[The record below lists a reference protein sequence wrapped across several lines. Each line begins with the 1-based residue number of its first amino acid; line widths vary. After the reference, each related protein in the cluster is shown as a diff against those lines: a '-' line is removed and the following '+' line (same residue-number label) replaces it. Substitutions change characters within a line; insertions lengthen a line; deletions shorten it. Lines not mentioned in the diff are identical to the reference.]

1 MRAVFVSVKIS
12 VQVHSKESCAFHPVP
27 QLLARIDG
35 VMKFEALYPMVSN
48 DEPFV
53 PNASPIVK
61 NLMPLD
67 HHGAVRQNGGCRG
80 LKNLRKMFFPQ
91 EFDQA
96 RSSWFERGEYVLQ
109 DHQILTPIVEVA
121 EGGKHAEHQCE
132 GIAAHKISHIFL
144 NPLNLDTG
152 GGGFRSSFVQ
162 EVFRSVNS
170 RDREPPLC
178 QGNAASAGTTAEVE
192 DRLAQG
198 FGQCERLLDL
208 LLCNCEALFWKHE

>member
-12 VQVHSKESCAFHPVP
+12 VQVHSNKSCAFHPVP

-35 VMKFEALYPMVSN
+35 VMEFEALHPMVSN

-53 PNASPIVK
+53 PNASPIIK
-61 NLMPLD
+61 NLMPFD
-67 HHGAVRQNGGCRG
+67 HHGAVRQNGRCRG
-80 LKNLRKMFFPQ
+80 LKNLRKMFFAQ

-96 RSSWFERGEYVLQ
+96 RSSWFERREYILQ

-121 EGGKHAEHQCE
+121 EGGKHAEHQGE
-132 GIAAHKISHIFL
+132 GVAAHKIPHIFL
-144 NPLNLDTG
+144 NPLYLDTG
-152 GGGFRSSFVQ
+152 GDGFRSRFVQ

-170 RDREPPLC
+170 RYREALLC
-178 QGNAASAGTTAEVE
+178 QGKAASAGTATEVE

-198 FGQCERLLDL
+198 
-208 LLCNCEALFWKHE
+208 LC